1 MPYFCHFW
9 TPTTKSHCRVKRNT
23 CRVAPEVSNLTREC
37 AQHTNLVN
45 EDEADYCNAWEEST
59 ELTRDL
65 PSCQLPEF
73 KFTDA
78 EVGKF
83 CTMLIVDIININQ
96 SMRE

>member
-1 MPYFCHFW
+1 M
-9 TPTTKSHCRVKRNT
+9 KRNT

-37 AQHTNLVN
+37 AQHTNLAN

-78 EVGKF
+78 EVGNF
-83 CTMLIVDIININQ
+83 LYSNFFVDIINKN
-96 SMRE
+96 